1 MAKPRKCPS
10 CENGVIKNYNASS
23 CWNCYNKYFRKEKQY
38 NVSQHTGK
46 GEKHP
51 RWKGGK
57 WLYWRKQALIRDN
70 YTCRQCG
77 LYDLEIMD
85 VDHIEPIKCTL
96 RERREIERE
105 TDIQLHGIDNL
116 QTLCPNCHKRK
127 TIKQLKANPVHLKS
141 R

>member
-10 CENGVIKNYNASS
+10 CTEGIIKNQKALN
-23 CWNCYNKYFRKEKQY
+23 CWNCYNKFFRKVWNK
-38 NVSQHTGK
+38 GK
-46 GEKHP
+46 KGIQSGDKHP

-57 WLYWRKQALIRDN
+57 WTYWRKQALIRDN
-70 YTCRQCG
+70 YTCKICG
-77 LYDLEIMD
+77 LYDIEIMD
-85 VDHIEPIKCTL
+85 VDHIEPIRCTL

-105 TDIQLHGIDNL
+105 TDIQLHGINNL

-127 TIKQLKANPVHLKS
+127 TIKQFKNPVHLKL